1 MQPGPSRCLVAAL
14 PKPIFNTVILYLS
27 VVERVTTTLVGVWH
41 YIRRPPYHPQDW
53 TGG

>member
-1 MQPGPSRCLVAAL
+1 
-14 PKPIFNTVILYLS
+14 VILYLS